1 MGPREHN
8 STLPRIWWESE
19 QDWEDRWEADL
30 LRPDFFAPARPPV
43 RGFVPVPPPRR
54 NRGANRERVIWVV
67 DDGRW
72 TIRAVDDPERLL
84 DGPVILAAPRAAPRT
99 DFVQQLL
106 IANHR
111 HARLLRAIRAAGVA
125 PGEAGVRAEG
135 GQQQQHQSRS
145 LLVRGASWFAETWR
159 RLLRAGLAGLRLM
172 LQDGRIN

>member
-1 MGPREHN
+1 MEQQLSSIAAIYHNDIDVSNAAGTMGPREHN

-72 TIRAVDDPERLL
+72 TIRAVDSSNPWM
-84 DGPVILAAPRAAPRT
+84 IQNACSM
-99 DFVQQLL
+99 
-106 IANHR
+106 
-111 HARLLRAIRAAGVA
+111 AR
-125 PGEAGVRAEG
+125 
-135 GQQQQHQSRS
+135 
-145 LLVRGASWFAETWR
+145 
-159 RLLRAGLAGLRLM
+159 
-172 LQDGRIN
+172 